1 MNKKIIVFDFDGV
14 IVNTFKIYASISREL
29 NPEINLSDKK
39 LRSFFEESVL
49 DAPIFKNSKLNLFS
63 KKYKPKLLQ
72 LPPVPKIKQAIKM
85 LARDHTLIIVSS
97 ANSLIIKKYL
107 KKQGLLEQFDSV
119 LGADIERSK
128 VKKFKT
134 LLKKYKVTLNEIIF
148 ITDTLGDIIEARKA
162 GIKSIAVTWGYHTKA
177 TLNKSSPYKI
187 ITKPSK
193 LVKNVNKYFFT

>member
-1 MNKKIIVFDFDGV
+1 MNKKIVVFDFDGV
-14 IVNTFKIYASISREL
+14 VVNTFEIYASISREL

-39 LRSFFEESVL
+39 LRSFFEGSVL

-72 LPPVPKIKQAIKM
+72 LPTVTKIKQAIKT

-134 LLKKYKVTLNEIIF
+134 LLKKYKVNLNEIIF

-162 GIKSIAVTWGYHTKA
+162 GVKSIAVTWGYHTKA
-177 TLNKSSPYKI
+177 TLGKSNPHKI

-193 LVKNVNKYFFT
+193 LIESIKNYFQT